1 MRLGV
6 PLLVLAIILAASAAA
21 ADEGPCPPEP
31 PHTVAI
37 TVLSSS
43 QRSDLTRAVATGALQ
58 LAEHA
63 GFTVIT
69 NPSTGR
75 SVTMASPA
83 CVPTLVVSI
92 STGVPQ
98 AFMASATWYFE
109 PVVANATLAL
119 PDGRVRRAGH
129 TETARWFGD
138 YPRSYTPDPPAADVS
153 VDPSRRQAEQAAAQR
168 GTTVTVQRLLAA
180 INQPSR

>member
-1 MRLGV
+1 MRLG
-6 PLLVLAIILAASAAA
+6 LLLPVLAIVLAAAA

-43 QRSDLTRAVATGALQ
+43 QRSDLTRAAATAAMQ
-58 LAEHA
+58 LAEHV

-75 SVTMASPA
+75 SVTIATPA

-119 PDGRVRRAGH
+119 PNGRV
-129 TETARWFGD
+129 
-138 YPRSYTPDPPAADVS
+138 
-153 VDPSRRQAEQAAAQR
+153 
-168 GTTVTVQRLLAA
+168 
-180 INQPSR
+180 